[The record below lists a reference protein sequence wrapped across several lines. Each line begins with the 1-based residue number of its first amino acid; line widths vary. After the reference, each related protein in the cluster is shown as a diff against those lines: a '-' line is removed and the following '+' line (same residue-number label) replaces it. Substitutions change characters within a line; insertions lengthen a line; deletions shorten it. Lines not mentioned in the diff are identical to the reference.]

1 MFMQLPTIF
10 YPDLRLEMIC
20 PVIAW
25 ATAFILIAI
34 LRPATTPKALLILY
48 LSILISQFIVLI
60 NGFPKIGDQDAP
72 MIMVILSAFSA
83 VFIILQMPLR
93 DPNLPRFMISPAFG
107 PATSGLRTPED
118 NLTLWQFMSVSWMAP
133 LIKLGNERQ
142 INDEDVWAL
151 GYQFQHRTLYD
162 RFRELKGSV
171 LRRLV
176 EANGLDLFIISAL
189 GILELVA
196 NFSRP
201 MLLQKF
207 LQNMENEEATRSSI
221 LTYSLL
227 SLVANMI
234 ECQSEIFTLWYG
246 RRAYERSRG
255 ELITMLYEK
264 TLSRKMISVSTKAQ
278 HGTNANGA
286 VDEEAPKNLTM
297 WKRIVGQFKGSSK
310 DKKKDEEQEEE
321 SPDVKKSLEQASMG
335 KIMNL
340 MRYG

>member
-1 MFMQLPTIF
+1 MQLPTIF

-20 PVIAW
+20 PVVSW
-25 ATAFILIAI
+25 ATACILIAI
-34 LRPATTPKALLILY
+34 LRPATTPKPLLVLY
-48 LSILISQFIVLI
+48 LSIFVSQFTVLI
-60 NGFPKIGDQDAP
+60 NGFPQIGDHDAP
-72 MIMVILSAFSA
+72 TIMVLLSAFSA
-83 VFIILQMPLR
+83 IFIILQMPLR

-142 INDEDVWAL
+142 LNDEDVWGL
-151 GYQFQHRTLYD
+151 GFQFQHRTLHD

-196 NFSRP
+196 DFSTP
-201 MLLQKF
+201 VLLQKI
-207 LQNMENEEATRSSI
+207 LQSMENNEAPRSST
-221 LTYSLL
+221 LTYALL
-227 SLVANMI
+227 TLVANLI
-234 ECQSEIFTLWYG
+234 ESQSGVFTLWYG

-264 TLSRKMISVSTKAQ
+264 TLSRKMISVSTKAR
-278 HGTNANGA
+278 HGTSSNGTA
-286 VDEEAPKNLTM
+286 DSEDPKNLTI
-297 WKRIVGQFKGSSK
+297 WKRIIGNFKGPSK
-310 DKKKDEEQEEE
+310 AKKQAEEQEEE

-340 MRYG
+340 MRYD